1 MNKAYPLLA
10 FILVIIV
17 SCTNNNDVNLTK
29 NRTDH
34 AYELFLE
41 AKKEKEIGKKLK
53 LLETANYNI
62 KSIEDTLLY
71 DILDNQIYY
80 HNSIKAYDSSLYY
93 SNVMIN
99 NAAKIN
105 DTLSLA
111 NGYYRKAR
119 TFLYLNKQEQVL
131 ENMYRSQSLYKSIH
145 DSIKVGKRLVE
156 LANAQDRLGDFTGS
170 HQTATDALNYIA
182 NDDSIY
188 LASAHTLLALTSSKL
203 DDFETSIKENLEAL
217 RYVNTLNDSLV
228 ILNNIGVNYR
238 RIGNFAK
245 SNEIFEDAINKA
257 QDSIR
262 ITRSLKD
269 NYYYNQYFFTGKNV
283 IPELE
288 QIAAQRERS
297 NDTEGLLSS
306 YNHLSL
312 MYQKYNLNKAREI
325 AKRYLS
331 TAKAF
336 GNSQEELKAFEILI
350 QLNKEDAS
358 RNYAQEYFTL
368 NDSINTARNK
378 IKNLFAKIK
387 FDEEEK
393 LKEIE
398 NLEIQSAAS
407 KLEAEKEKNQ
417 KTIVTMVL
425 IFLVVTAIIIYY
437 LIKQNHKRDKIK
449 EIYETEARLSKK
461 VHDELANDIFQIMTD
476 KSITDTSIIDRLDNV
491 YQRTRNISKEN
502 SLIHTG
508 SDFSE
513 ELQGMISSTIPST
526 TKIFLIGLRNIEWDF
541 FSQEKK
547 IVIYRVLQELLVNF
561 RKHSKASRLNL
572 RFENE
577 NGNLKIFYKDNG
589 EGTTLKSEK
598 FSGLRNMEN
607 RIHLIDGSIKFLSE
621 PGSGFSCRININR

>member
-17 SCTNNNDVNLTK
+17 SCTYSNDINLTK

-34 AYELFLE
+34 AYELFIE
-41 AKKEKEIGKKLK
+41 AKKEKKIGKKLK
-53 LLETANYNI
+53 LLATANHTI

-105 DTLSLA
+105 DTMSLA

-131 ENMYRSQSLYKSIH
+131 GNMYKSQSLYKSIH

-156 LANAQDRLGDFTGS
+156 LANAQDRLGDFIGS

-203 DDFETSIKENLEAL
+203 DDYETSIKENMEAL
-217 RYVNTLNDSLV
+217 RYVNTHNDSLV

-238 RIGNFAK
+238 RIGNFTK
-245 SNEIFEDAINKA
+245 SNEIFENAINKA

-269 NYYYNQYFFTGKNV
+269 NFYYNQYFFTGKNV

-288 QIAAQRERS
+288 RIAAQRERS

-306 YNHLSL
+306 YQHLSSIYL
-312 MYQKYNLNKAREI
+312 EYNPPKAREV
-325 AKRYLS
+325 AQQYLN
-331 TAKAF
+331 TAELF
-336 GNSQEELKAFEILI
+336 GNTLEELKALEILI
-350 QLNKEDAS
+350 QLNEEDVS
-358 RNYAQEYFTL
+358 RNYAKEYFTL
-368 NDSINTARNK
+368 NDSISTARNK

-387 FDEEEK
+387 FDEERK
-393 LKEIE
+393 LEEIE
-398 NLEIQSAAS
+398 NLEQQSAAS

-417 KTIVTMVL
+417 KTIISIILLFL
-425 IFLVVTAIIIYY
+425 ILAGFIIYY
-437 LIKQNHKRDKIK
+437 LIKQKHKRDKIK
-449 EIYETEARLSKK
+449 DIYETEARLSKK

-476 KSITDTSIIDRLDNV
+476 RSITESSIIDRLDNV
-491 YQRTRNISKEN
+491 YHRTRDISKEN
-502 SLIHTG
+502 SLIYAG

-513 ELQGMISSTIPST
+513 ELQGMISTTIPPT
-526 TKIFLIGLRNIEWDF
+526 TRVFVIGLKDVEWDF
-541 FSQEKK
+541 YNQEKK
-547 IVIYRVLQELLVNF
+547 IVIYRVIQELLVNF
-561 RKHSKASRLNL
+561 RKHSKATRLNL
-572 RFENE
+572 KFENAR
-577 NGNLKIFYKDNG
+577 GNLKIIYRDNG
-589 EGTTLKSEK
+589 QGTILKNNK

-607 RIHLIDGSIKFLSE
+607 RIQLIDGTIKFQSE
-621 PGSGFSCRININR
+621 PGSGFSCQINIHR